1 MVGTIRRRNILAH
14 PIVTIHS
21 FGWKV
26 FARALFSPRG
36 TTFLSLLVPT
46 ELAKPTKKPWR
57 EPIERCSNLELRGKR
72 IYLELA
78 ERFSENAEAHDFFT
92 VLANQ
97 EQEHHDLLQLC
108 SAAMR
113 RGHWKSEGFAQ
124 SLKSLP
130 GLESHMH
137 AAEKTAQLLKTLP
150 EALELV
156 LALECSEINYVFH
169 GVVQSSESPFVRR
182 LRAFNSAGEDHLEY
196 IGRRLPELE
205 PSLDEAC
212 RPLLE
217 TRAKLQGMN
226 V

>member
-1 MVGTIRRRNILAH
+1 MVGAIRKRNILAH
-14 PIVTIHS
+14 PIVTIHC
-21 FGWKV
+21 FGWTV
-26 FARALFSPRG
+26 FVRALFSPQG
-36 TTFLSLLVPT
+36 ATFLSV
-46 ELAKPTKKPWR
+46 LAPVEVARPVKKPWR
-57 EPIERCSNLELRGKR
+57 EAIERCCSLELRGKG

-137 AAEKTAQLLKTLP
+137 AAEKTAQLLRTLP

-156 LALECSEINYVFH
+156 LALECSEINFIFH
-169 GVVQSSESPFVRR
+169 GVVRSSESPFVRR
-182 LRAFNSAGEDHLEY
+182 LRAFNTAGEDHLEY

-205 PSLDEAC
+205 PSLGEAC

-217 TRAKLQGMN
+217 TREKLQGMSA
-226 V
+226 